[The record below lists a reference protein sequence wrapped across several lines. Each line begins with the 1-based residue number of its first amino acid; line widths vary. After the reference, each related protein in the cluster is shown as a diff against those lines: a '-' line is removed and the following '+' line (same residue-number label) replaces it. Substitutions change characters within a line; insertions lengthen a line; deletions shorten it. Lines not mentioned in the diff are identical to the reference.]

1 MPRRIHRHARN
12 KRKKIND
19 VGAKG
24 PQNKNVALNDIETNG
39 PQSENVALSDI
50 ETNRPQSENVAS
62 DSTETKNSKVK
73 NRFPKTRLTN
83 EEYEQLQ
90 RLRKLCGEE
99 SDSAFI
105 RNCIKIRLNYLDTLK
120 GQFDDHFNV
129 NEIAY
134 EPKYSGNYKGD
145 SLDPIIKLLQ
155 KAFTSTS
162 NLDGSAEKDMY
173 KMIINWLIMH
183 MQNSQNDYLQYK

>member
-1 MPRRIHRHARN
+1 MPRRIHRHSRN
-12 KRKKIND
+12 KRKKTND
-19 VGAKG
+19 IETNR
-24 PQNKNVALNDIETNG
+24 PQSENVALNDIE
-39 PQSENVALSDI
+39 V
-50 ETNRPQSENVAS
+50 NRPQSENVAS

-105 RNCIKIRLNYLDTLK
+105 RSCIKIRLNYLDTLK
-120 GQFDDHFNV
+120 SQFDDHFDV
-129 NEIAY
+129 SEIAY
-134 EPKYSGNYKGD
+134 EPKYSGNYKVD

-155 KAFTSTS
+155 QALSSTQ
-162 NLDGSAEKDMY
+162 NLEESSEKDLY
-173 KMIINWLIMH
+173 KMVINFLIMH
-183 MQNSQNDYLQYK
+183 LKNSQNDNLQYK